1 MKEARR
7 RNEGGRGGDPARA
20 GRLEAGGWR
29 PGDPHRHL
37 PAVAGA
43 TAWAQVQRPHLA
55 DAPPP
60 PRRGWASAA
69 AARLERVLE
78 VLMGESNWLKVRSD
92 LYPGSVCDVPL
103 SAGSEEPQDWDPATP
118 CFPETPKGES
128 TPQEREVDSP
138 RRGLDSPAA
147 HEDAAAAAAA
157 TNGYQR
163 PEDDLD
169 DASCPGVT
177 LDLSTGRSSATP
189 TSAATPPTLG
199 AGVGLPRPSYLG
211 AAAAAAAAAGGLGA
225 MAPDVAPRLPL
236 DLYTANLPPH
246 LLPWILSSHLHQL
259 ARVQQAQHDATDL
272 SLEDKD
278 PQPLDLSA
286 KSQLSIKCEHPP
298 AVSSHPPSTTVL
310 FPFEAKTAPS
320 LDSKISSNRGRR
332 KGDLSK
338 RSYTEDELQ
347 AALRDIQSGKLG
359 TRRAAV
365 IYGIP
370 RSTLRNK
377 VYKLATERER
387 NKKLAEQNKASGQES
402 QTFPQ
407 YHNGVS
413 SADVQGASSELP
425 RLEDDTIASPESFR
439 TLLKNKMAE
448 KLEEMSRKGLGGG
461 DEKRVVESAL
471 KYLMENI
478 PKLALNKDN
487 KEVSTE
493 VLSSISFY
501 PQLSDFIKKVVEER
515 YNEELQRSK
524 SRLNGSTEPPAAS
537 EDAKDES
544 FDLNVPSYSLSCNG
558 LQKGD
563 SEPASTDSNHSSQP
577 LISSL
582 SNPNLKEMIAQMIGQ
597 KLGCELPPAKD
608 SAVAGNSSSST
619 GKLQQPLSFTAAGDV
634 HAKLNGEKREPAAKK
649 GASASSSSGGK
660 GSRPKRGKYRNYDR
674 DNLLKAVQAVQSG
687 EMSVHRAGSFYGV
700 PHSTLEYKVK
710 ERHLSRGKN
719 KNASPSS
726 SCSSPL
732 AKAKKEP
739 AKTAADTTTATAAA
753 AAATTID
760 LTEDDKSKAAET
772 LEITPVTKKARVD
785 GDSASYS
792 SFPPISST
800 PLSSTS
806 ISPSP
811 MASNPILANPFSLW
825 NGAPMVPPF
834 LASYQQD
841 SFYASH
847 MIRRFQEAAAKSSGS
862 VGARTPPATDRSSS
876 PAVAQA
882 ALELPA
888 TPPFQGSV
896 LDALLRGKTTSASGK
911 TTTATTTTTSSS
923 NSSCNSPLPAGD
935 NSWQVS
941 SSLLSLTKGLVME
954 QQHQQRSEDDPTPPL
969 IPPQGFM
976 AFYTL
981 PALAARN
988 SLVAALQ
995 QRPPPR
1001 ETLREASPEVDI
1013 LPLPLVKESR
1023 HHPTPVAADQ
1033 P

>member
-1 MKEARR
+1 M
-7 RNEGGRGGDPARA
+7 EG
-20 GRLEAGGWR
+20 
-29 PGDPHRHL
+29 
-37 PAVAGA
+37 
-43 TAWAQVQRPHLA
+43 
-55 DAPPP
+55 
-60 PRRGWASAA
+60 
-69 AARLERVLE
+69 LERVLE

-92 LYPGSVCDVPL
+92 LYPGSGCDVPL

-118 CFPETPKGES
+118 CFVCQGNTQGLVPEAPKGEP
-128 TPQEREVDSP
+128 TLQEREVDSP

-147 HEDAAAAAAA
+147 HEDSAAA
-157 TNGYQR
+157 TNGHHR

-189 TSAATPPTLG
+189 TSASTPPTLG
-199 AGVGLPRPSYLG
+199 AGMGLPRPAYLG
-211 AAAAAAAAAGGLGA
+211 AAAATAAGGLGA
-225 MAPDVAPRLPL
+225 MAPDVAQRLPL

-246 LLPWILSSHLHQL
+246 LLPWILSSHLQQL
-259 ARVQQAQHDATDL
+259 ARVQQAQHEATDL
-272 SLEDKD
+272 SLEEKD

-286 KSQLSIKCEHPP
+286 KSQLSIKCELPP
-298 AVSSHPPSTTVL
+298 PVSSHPPNNAVL
-310 FPFEAKTAPS
+310 FPFEAKTTPS
-320 LDSKISSNRGRR
+320 LDTKISSNRGRR

-387 NKKLAEQNKASGQES
+387 NKKLAEQSKAAAAAAAAQEGQA
-402 QTFPQ
+402 FPP

-413 SADVQGASSELP
+413 AADVQGASSELP

-493 VLSSISFY
+493 FLSSISFY

-524 SRLNGSTEPPAAS
+524 SRLNGSTEPPATAAD
-537 EDAKDES
+537 DARDES

-608 SAVAGNSSSST
+608 SALAGNSSSAA
-619 GKLQQPLSFTAAGDV
+619 GKLHQPLSFTAAAD
-634 HAKLNGEKREPAAKK
+634 AKLNGEKREPAAKK
-649 GASASSSSGGK
+649 GAAASTASGGK

-719 KNASPSS
+719 KSGTPTSG
-726 SCSSPL
+726 CSSPL

-739 AKTAADTTTATAAA
+739 AKATADTTTTAAVA
-753 AAATTID
+753 ATID
-760 LTEDDKSKAAET
+760 LTEDEKSKAGEA

-785 GDSASYS
+785 GDSYPP
-792 SFPPISST
+792 FPPISST
-800 PLSSTS
+800 PLSSAPM
-806 ISPSP
+806 SPSP
-811 MASNPILANPFSLW
+811 LGSNPILANPFSLW
-825 NGAPMVPPF
+825 NSAPMVPPF

-876 PAVAQA
+876 PAVAQP

-896 LDALLRGKTTSASGK
+896 LDALLRGKTTSSASK

-923 NSSCNSPLPAGD
+923 NSSCNSPLPGGD

-1001 ETLREASPEVDI
+1001 ESLREASPEVDI

>member
-1 MKEARR
+1 MEECTALRCLHEKRHIRR
-7 RNEGGRGGDPARA
+7 ELLRWSRNTTLLLG
-20 GRLEAGGWR
+20 
-29 PGDPHRHL
+29 
-37 PAVAGA
+37 
-43 TAWAQVQRPHLA
+43 
-55 DAPPP
+55 
-60 PRRGWASAA
+60 
-69 AARLERVLE
+69 LERVLE

-92 LYPGSVCDVPL
+92 LYPGSDCDVPL

-118 CFPETPKGES
+118 CFVCQGNTQGLVPETPRGES
-128 TPQEREVDSP
+128 TLQEREVDSP
-138 RRGLDSPAA
+138 RRRLDSPAA
-147 HEDAAAAAAA
+147 HEDSAAAA
-157 TNGYQR
+157 TNGHHR

-189 TSAATPPTLG
+189 TSASTPPTLG
-199 AGVGLPRPSYLG
+199 AGMGLPRPSYLG
-211 AAAAAAAAAGGLGA
+211 AAAAATAVGGLGA
-225 MAPDVAPRLPL
+225 MAPDVAQRLPL

-246 LLPWILSSHLHQL
+246 LLPWILSSHLQQL
-259 ARVQQAQHDATDL
+259 ARVQQNITT
-272 SLEDKD
+272 S
-278 PQPLDLSA
+278 PSSF
-286 KSQLSIKCEHPP
+286 SQ
-298 AVSSHPPSTTVL
+298 
-310 FPFEAKTAPS
+310 
-320 LDSKISSNRGRR
+320 GRR

-387 NKKLAEQNKASGQES
+387 NKKLAEQSKAAAAAAAAAQEGQA
-402 QTFPQ
+402 FPA

-413 SADVQGASSELP
+413 AADVQGASSELP

-439 TLLKNKMAE
+439 ALLKNKMAE

-493 VLSSISFY
+493 FLSSISFY

-524 SRLNGSTEPPAAS
+524 SRLNGSTEPPAAGAD
-537 EDAKDES
+537 DARDES

-608 SAVAGNSSSST
+608 SALAGNSSSAA
-619 GKLQQPLSFTAAGDV
+619 GKLQQPLSFTAAAD
-634 HAKLNGEKREPAAKK
+634 AKLNGEKRELAAKK
-649 GASASSSSGGK
+649 GAAASTTSGGK

-719 KNASPSS
+719 KSATPTSG
-726 SCSSPL
+726 CSSPL

-739 AKTAADTTTATAAA
+739 AKATADTTTTTTAAV
-753 AAATTID
+753 AATTID
-760 LTEDDKSKAAET
+760 LTEDEKSKASEA

-785 GDSASYS
+785 GDSASYPP
-792 SFPPISST
+792 FPPISST
-800 PLSSTS
+800 PLSSAPM
-806 ISPSP
+806 SPSP
-811 MASNPILANPFSLW
+811 LASNPILANPFSLW
-825 NGAPMVPPF
+825 NSAPMVPPF

-876 PAVAQA
+876 PAVAQP

-896 LDALLRGKTTSASGK
+896 LDALLRGKTTSSATK

-923 NSSCNSPLPAGD
+923 NSSCNSPLPGGD

-1001 ETLREASPEVDI
+1001 ESLREASPEVDI

>member
-1 MKEARR
+1 
-7 RNEGGRGGDPARA
+7 
-20 GRLEAGGWR
+20 
-29 PGDPHRHL
+29 
-37 PAVAGA
+37 
-43 TAWAQVQRPHLA
+43 
-55 DAPPP
+55 
-60 PRRGWASAA
+60 
-69 AARLERVLE
+69 
-78 VLMGESNWLKVRSD
+78 MGESNWLKVRSD
-92 LYPGSVCDVPL
+92 LYPGSGCDVPCRR
-103 SAGSEEPQDWDPATP
+103 GEPQDWDPATP
-118 CFPETPKGES
+118 CFVCQGTRRPEAPKGEA
-128 TPQEREVDSP
+128 TLQEREVDSP

-147 HEDAAAAAAA
+147 HEDAAAA
-157 TNGYQR
+157 TNGHHR

-189 TSAATPPTLG
+189 TSASTPPTLG
-199 AGVGLPRPSYLG
+199 AGVGLPRPSSCALQQVSG
-211 AAAAAAAAAGGLGA
+211 ARFGRACMCVG
-225 MAPDVAPRLPL
+225 P
-236 DLYTANLPPH
+236 
-246 LLPWILSSHLHQL
+246 
-259 ARVQQAQHDATDL
+259 ARSGRL

-298 AVSSHPPSTTVL
+298 PVSSHPPSTTVL
-310 FPFEAKTAPS
+310 FPFEAKPAPS
-320 LDSKISSNRGRR
+320 LDSKISSNRR

-359 TRRAAV
+359 TRSSCYIRD
-365 IYGIP
+365 P
-370 RSTLRNK
+370 
-377 VYKLATERER
+377 
-387 NKKLAEQNKASGQES
+387 KA
-402 QTFPQ
+402 FPA
-407 YHNGVS
+407 YHNGAS
-413 SADVQGASSELP
+413 AADVQGASAELP
-425 RLEDDTIASPESFR
+425 RLEDDSIASPESFR

-501 PQLSDFIKKVVEER
+501 PQLSDFIKKVVEDR

-524 SRLNGSTEPPAAS
+524 SRLNGSTDPPAAA
-537 EDAKDES
+537 EDAREES

-608 SAVAGNSSSST
+608 SALAGNSSSAAA
-619 GKLQQPLSFTAAGDV
+619 KLQQPLSFTAAGD
-634 HAKLNGEKREPAAKK
+634 AKLNGEKREQAKK
-649 GASASSSSGGK
+649 GAEQ
-660 GSRPKRGKYRNYDR
+660 YRNYDR

-700 PHSTLEYKVK
+700 PHSTLEYKD
-710 ERHLSRGKN
+710 E
-719 KNASPSS
+719 
-726 SCSSPL
+726 
-732 AKAKKEP
+732 
-739 AKTAADTTTATAAA
+739 
-753 AAATTID
+753 
-760 LTEDDKSKAAET
+760 KSKAGEA

-785 GDSASYS
+785 GDPASYS
-792 SFPPISST
+792 TFPPISST
-800 PLSSTS
+800 PLSSAPM
-806 ISPSP
+806 SPSP
-811 MASNPILANPFSLW
+811 LASNPILANPFSLW

-834 LASYQQD
+834 LAGYQQD

-862 VGARTPPATDRSSS
+862 PAEPD
-876 PAVAQA
+876 
-882 ALELPA
+882 E
-888 TPPFQGSV
+888 
-896 LDALLRGKTTSASGK
+896 
-911 TTTATTTTTSSS
+911 
-923 NSSCNSPLPAGD
+923 
-935 NSWQVS
+935 
-941 SSLLSLTKGLVME
+941 GLVME
-954 QQHQQRSEDDPTPPL
+954 QQHQQRSEDDPTPRSSRRTASWPYTPS
-969 IPPQGFM
+969 PPSP
-976 AFYTL
+976 
-981 PALAARN
+981 PATAWSPPSSSARRRG
-988 SLVAALQ
+988 S
-995 QRPPPR
+995 
-1001 ETLREASPEVDI
+1001 LREASPEVDI

-1033 P
+1033 PPPRSAAREPEGVPPGPSQAPRRSPAALRPRRLRKRHSRS

>member
-1 MKEARR
+1 MSC
-7 RNEGGRGGDPARA
+7 G
-20 GRLEAGGWR
+20 
-29 PGDPHRHL
+29 
-37 PAVAGA
+37 
-43 TAWAQVQRPHLA
+43 
-55 DAPPP
+55 
-60 PRRGWASAA
+60 
-69 AARLERVLE
+69 LERVLE

-92 LYPGSVCDVPL
+92 LYPGSGCDVPL

-128 TPQEREVDSP
+128 TLQEREVDSP

-147 HEDAAAAAAA
+147 HEDSTAA
-157 TNGYQR
+157 TNGHHR

-189 TSAATPPTLG
+189 TSASTPPTLG
-199 AGVGLPRPSYLG
+199 
-211 AAAAAAAAAGGLGA
+211 
-225 MAPDVAPRLPL
+225 
-236 DLYTANLPPH
+236 
-246 LLPWILSSHLHQL
+246 
-259 ARVQQAQHDATDL
+259 AQHDATDL
-272 SLEDKD
+272 SLEEKD

-298 AVSSHPPSTTVL
+298 PVSSHPPSTTVL
-310 FPFEAKTAPS
+310 FPFEAKTTPS
-320 LDSKISSNRGRR
+320 LDTKISSNRGRR

-387 NKKLAEQNKASGQES
+387 NKKLAEQNEGQA
-402 QTFPQ
+402 FPP

-413 SADVQGASSELP
+413 AADVQGASSELP
-425 RLEDDTIASPESFR
+425 RLEDDSVASPESFR

-524 SRLNGSTEPPAAS
+524 
-537 EDAKDES
+537 DES

-608 SAVAGNSSSST
+608 SALAGNSSSAA
-619 GKLQQPLSFTAAGDV
+619 GKLQQPLSFTAAAD
-634 HAKLNGEKREPAAKK
+634 AKLNGEKREPAAKK
-649 GASASSSSGGK
+649 GAAASTASGGK

-719 KNASPSS
+719 KNATPTSG
-726 SCSSPL
+726 CSSPL

-739 AKTAADTTTATAAA
+739 AKATADTTTAV

-760 LTEDDKSKAAET
+760 LTEDEKSKAGEA

-785 GDSASYS
+785 GDSASYPP
-792 SFPPISST
+792 FPPISST
-800 PLSSTS
+800 PLSSAPM
-806 ISPSP
+806 SPSP
-811 MASNPILANPFSLW
+811 LASNPILANPFSLW
-825 NGAPMVPPF
+825 NSAPMVPPF

-876 PAVAQA
+876 PAVAQP

-896 LDALLRGKTTSASGK
+896 LDALLRGKTTSS
-911 TTTATTTTTSSS
+911 
-923 NSSCNSPLPAGD
+923 
-935 NSWQVS
+935 VS

-1001 ETLREASPEVDI
+1001 ESLREASPEVDI

-1033 P
+1033 PRFVGQALKPWPRFPKSLQARPRRMSPEMGRQIELDNRKRRLGFTMDDPHIEHFSGLFSIAFFLLHNHLNTLLVALVIISQSEGTCQTVILRSLNRAEFPSSK